1 MVKIPNY
8 MEWYIHT
15 TWRYFKHAVR
25 EVGGEVKQTGI
36 RDGRSE
42 EREKLSIA
50 GTESRGSKLKSP
62 VFYH

>member
-25 EVGGEVKQTGI
+25 EVGGELKQTGI
-36 RDGRSE
+36 RDGYKR
-42 EREKLSIA
+42 
-50 GTESRGSKLKSP
+50 
-62 VFYH
+62 